1 MVMDK
6 LPRILGLKLDEAL
19 HELDKHGWKVD
30 VEYTGTNMC
39 RNPGEARVAR
49 IKCTSSKRGVVTA
62 VHQDTGGGRCIIWHL
77 K

>member
-1 MVMDK
+1 MDK
-6 LPRILGLKLDEAL
+6 LHCFLGLKLDEAL
-19 HELDKHGWKVD
+19 HELRKCGWQVD

-39 RNPGEARVAR
+39 KNPGEARVAR

-62 VHQDTGGGRCIIWHL
+62 VHQDTGGGGASFGIHN